1 MEFVPDI
8 LDEVVRVVEDR
19 YGRRAAWLA
28 AIVGIALI
36 IGGFALFVWY
46 FAS

>member
-1 MEFVPDI
+1 MEFVTDI

-28 AIVGIALI
+28 AIVGIALV
-36 IGGFALFVWY
+36 IGSLVLFVWY
-46 FAS
+46 FAG